1 LAKRDYYEIL
11 GVSRDAS
18 EEEIRKAFRKKAL
31 DSHPDR
37 NKSPDASEKFKE
49 VNEAYQVLSD
59 TDRRSRYDRLGHA
72 GVASDP
78 GFTRD
83 FEGFD
88 VFGGLG
94 DIFDTFFGGASQSQN
109 APRRGDDVHLQLT
122 LDLEEAYLGVEKKVK
137 VERTQRCRACS
148 GSGSE
153 PGATPVRCADCQGYG
168 QLKRAQRS
176 LFGQFVQIVPCSSCR
191 GRGSI
196 IQKPCVNCRAVGLER
211 VKADIN
217 VKVPSGIDNGM
228 QVRLTSEGHAGVN
241 GGPPGSLY
249 INVSVKPHSVF
260 HRDGVNLLVDMPI
273 NFLQAALGADLKVPT
288 MNGAE
293 ELKIPPGTQPDAVFR
308 LKGKGMPHVRDH
320 SKGDLLVQVKLAVP
334 TGLDPEQKEGLENL
348 AKIMGWTN
356 NGQPGKDKGIF
367 NKIKDAI
374 AGS

>member
-1 LAKRDYYEIL
+1 LAKRDYYEVL

-37 NKSPDASEKFKE
+37 NKNPDASEKFKE
-49 VNEAYQVLSD
+49 VNEAYQVLGD
-59 TDRRSRYDRLGHA
+59 ADRRARYNRLGHA

-78 GFTRD
+78 SFTRD

-88 VFGGLG
+88 GFGGLG
-94 DIFDTFFGGASQSQN
+94 DIFDTFFGGAAQTQN

-122 LDLEEAYLGVEKKVK
+122 LDLEEAYLGVEKRVK
-137 VERTQRCRACS
+137 VERTQRCHVC
-148 GSGSE
+148 GGNGSE
-153 PGATPVRCADCQGYG
+153 PGASPVRCADCQGTG

-191 GRGSI
+191 GRGYI
-196 IQKPCVNCRAVGLER
+196 IQKPCSNCHAAGLER

-217 VKVPSGIDNGM
+217 VKIPSGIDNGM
-228 QVRLTSEGHAGVN
+228 QVRLTGEGHAGIN
-241 GGPPGSLY
+241 GGPLGSLY
-249 INVSVKPHSVF
+249 LNISVKPHPVF
-260 HRDGVNLLVDMPI
+260 QRDGVNLHVDLPI
-273 NFLQAALGADLKVPT
+273 NFLQAALGAELKVPT

-293 ELKIPPGTQPDAVFR
+293 DLKIPPGTQPDAVFR
-308 LKGKGMPHVRDH
+308 LKGKGMSHVRDH

-356 NGQPGKDKGIF
+356 NGQTSKDKGIF

-374 AGS
+374 GGS